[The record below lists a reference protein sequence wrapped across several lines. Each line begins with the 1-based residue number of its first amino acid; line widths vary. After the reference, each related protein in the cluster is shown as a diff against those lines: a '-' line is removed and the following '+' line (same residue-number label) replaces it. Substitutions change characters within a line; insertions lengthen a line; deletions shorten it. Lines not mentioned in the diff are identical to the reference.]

1 MAIVTHTFISK
12 TNTIIK
18 DSNASVGLNPIIEL
32 NYGKMLTRALIYFDH
47 SKVQKMVED
56 KTYPEIGKLKHI
68 LKIKNAG
75 SIDDRHI
82 NKKFLD
88 SNGEYYKQRAASF
101 DLIFFLIPNDWDEG
115 RGFDYKQDLNIRNH
129 RAYTSSGSN
138 WYQYQTYCKWE
149 NEGIYSTD
157 RLSKE
162 LDLFTSKQGNQSNI
176 IIGYQHFDKGNE
188 SIELDITNIF
198 NKFIT
203 GELCNYGIG
212 IAFSPQYE
220 NKTTDLSQY
229 VGFFTHHT
237 HSFFEPYVE
246 TTYDGTIE
254 DDRANFYLDKP
265 NKLYFYSIIGNN
277 FTNLDEIPTC
287 TIENVLYDVKQA
299 SKGIYYIDITLDSAN
314 FSENQM
320 LYDTWSNIK
329 YKGRTFNDV
338 ELDFVTKL
346 PNDYFQL
353 GLPSGNKQTEIIPT
367 LYGIK
372 YKEKIKR
379 GDIRKI
385 NVDCR
390 IPYTTNQDRSNT
402 SMEYRLYILSGE
414 KQIDVIDWQKIERGF
429 NENFFFINT
438 DELLPSRYYIDI
450 RININLEL
458 YNYRNILEFDI
469 EDNITEYYN

>member
-246 TTYDGTIE
+246 TTYDDTIE

-402 SMEYRLYILSGE
+402 SMEYRLYIFSGE

>member
-246 TTYDGTIE
+246 TTYDDTIE

-277 FTNLDEIPTC
+277 LTNLDEIPTC

-338 ELDFVTKL
+338 ELDFVTKF

>member
-246 TTYDGTIE
+246 TTYDDTIE

-353 GLPSGNKQTEIIPT
+353 GLPSGNKQIEIIPT

>member
-32 NYGKMLTRALIYFDH
+32 NYGKMLTRVLIYFDH

-246 TTYDGTIE
+246 TTYDDTIE

>member
-246 TTYDGTIE
+246 TTYDDTIE

-402 SMEYRLYILSGE
+402 SMEYRIYILSGE

>member
-129 RAYTSSGSN
+129 KAYTSSGSN

-203 GELCNYGIG
+203 CELCNYVIC
-212 IAFSPQYE
+212 IAFLPQYQ

-246 TTYDGTIE
+246 TTYDDTIE

-299 SKGIYYIDITLDSAN
+299 FKGIYYIDITLDSAN

-372 YKEKIKR
+372 YKEKIKLVER
-379 GDIRKI
+379 RNI

>member
-246 TTYDGTIE
+246 TTYDDTIE

-299 SKGIYYIDITLDSAN
+299 FKGIYYIDITLDSAN

>member
-246 TTYDGTIE
+246 TTYDDTIE

>member
-246 TTYDGTIE
+246 TTYDDTIE

-299 SKGIYYIDITLDSAN
+299 SKGIYYIDITLDSVN

-353 GLPSGNKQTEIIPT
+353 GLTSGNKQTEIIPT